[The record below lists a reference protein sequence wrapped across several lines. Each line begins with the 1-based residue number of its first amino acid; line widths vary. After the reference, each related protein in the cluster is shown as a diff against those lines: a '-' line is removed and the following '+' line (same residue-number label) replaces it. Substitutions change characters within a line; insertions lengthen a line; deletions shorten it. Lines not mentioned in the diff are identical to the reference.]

1 MSPMSEVPGPITKVS
16 QTSAIESRHSGVE
29 EGKSGVEPVTLGA
42 GLSVTNLRKSFSSP
56 AGRKIAVLR
65 GVSFAVASGEV
76 IAIMGSSGA
85 GKSTLL
91 HLIGGLE
98 APDSGSIV
106 LGEFQ
111 VDKASSTAL
120 ASFRNTHIGFI
131 FQFHHLLPDLTA
143 LENVALPLMIARI
156 SSREAFAQAAQSLEY
171 IGLGSRASHP
181 IGHLSGGEQQRVA
194 ICRALLTR
202 PALVL
207 ADEPTGNLDTSLAE
221 EIAEAL
227 VTYARESK
235 TTVILATHSEKLAKL
250 CDRILILRNGIV
262 SEA

>member
-1 MSPMSEVPGPITKVS
+1 MSEVPGPRSKVS
-16 QTSAIESRHSGVE
+16 QTSANESGHSGVDQGE
-29 EGKSGVEPVTLGA
+29 SDVGA
-42 GLSVTNLRKSFSSP
+42 GTLDFGLRVTHLRKSFSSP
-56 AGRKIAVLR
+56 AGHKISVLR
-65 GVSFAVASGEV
+65 GVSFSVAAAEV
-76 IAIMGSSGA
+76 IAIKGISGA

-98 APDSGSIV
+98 VPDSGSIV

-111 VDKASSTAL
+111 VDKASSAAL

-143 LENVALPLMIARI
+143 LENVALPLMIARTGR
-156 SSREAFAQAAQSLEY
+156 REAFGQAAQSLEY

-207 ADEPTGNLDTSLAE
+207 ADEPTGNLDASLAE

-227 VTYARESK
+227 VAYARESK

-250 CDRILILRNGIV
+250 CDRILILRNGVV
-262 SEA
+262 SQA